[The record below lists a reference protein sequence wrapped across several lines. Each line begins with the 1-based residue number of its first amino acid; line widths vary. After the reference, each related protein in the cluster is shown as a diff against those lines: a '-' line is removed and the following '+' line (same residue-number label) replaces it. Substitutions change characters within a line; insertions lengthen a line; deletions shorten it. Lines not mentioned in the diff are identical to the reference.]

1 MACFHSIG
9 GLTSNFTIPG
19 ITTELRD
26 SNGNILLG
34 GAIPGFMPKHLVL
47 NNNVSNYDNVRT
59 TLRKGWNNNYRTAP
73 GCNRTRIT
81 PFRVVTNSGD
91 LLSRNYYSCGGSS
104 QVSQSRP
111 GLFGL
116 NIGSIQGVCDN
127 SGVPP
132 STCNVKYVYDSSNY
146 TTFLKQQ
153 AIYKNYNDLSNGG
166 DNYNASQVKQRAIKR
181 Y

>member
-1 MACFHSIG
+1 MACFIG
-9 GLTSNFTIPG
+9 GLSSNFTIPG
-19 ITTELRD
+19 VTTELKD
-26 SNGNILLG
+26 SNGNIVLG
-34 GAIPGFMPKHLVL
+34 GGIQGFMPKHHIL
-47 NNNVSNYDNVRT
+47 NNNLTNFDNVRIN
-59 TLRKGWNNNYRTAP
+59 LRKGWNNNYRIAP
-73 GCNRTRIT
+73 GCNKTRIT

-116 NIGSIQGVCDN
+116 NIGSIQENCDG

-132 STCNVKYVYDSSNY
+132 ATCNVKYVYDSSNY

-166 DNYNASQVKQRAIKR
+166 DNHNASQVKRRSIR
-181 Y
+181 RF

>member
-1 MACFHSIG
+1 MACFVG
-9 GLTSNFTIPG
+9 GLSSNFTIPG
-19 ITTELRD
+19 VTTELKD
-26 SNGNILLG
+26 EYGNIVLG
-34 GAIPGFMPKHLVL
+34 GGIQGFMPKHNVL
-47 NNNVSNYDNVRT
+47 NNNLTNFDNVRIN
-59 TLRKGWNNNYRTAP
+59 LRKGWNNNYRIAP
-73 GCNRTRIT
+73 GCNKTRIT

-116 NIGSIQGVCDN
+116 NLGSIQENCDG

-166 DNYNASQVKQRAIKR
+166 DNHNASQVKRRSIR
-181 Y
+181 RF